1 MTIKHLLFALIL
13 GVGFAACGD
22 TGAGQGDAEGETAT
36 DNTAMTEADTEDEAP
51 KEDKSK
57 RKSPP
62 MTAEGEVG
70 TATVTINYGAP
81 SVNGRS
87 IFGDL
92 IPYNEIWRTGANE
105 ATTIEVSE
113 DILVEGETLPAGK
126 YAMFTIPGEEA
137 WTIIFNKEADQW
149 GAYDYDEAQDALR
162 VEAQPTPLE
171 ENVEVMQLEVMDDA
185 IALRW
190 ADHEVPISVSS
201 AE

>member
-1 MTIKHLLFALIL
+1 MSIKHLLFALIL
-13 GVGFAACGD
+13 GLGFAACGD

-36 DNTAMTEADTEDEAP
+36 DTTAMTETDTEDEAP
-51 KEDKSK
+51 EEDKSK

-81 SVNGRS
+81 SVNGRT
-87 IFGDL
+87 IYGDL
-92 IPYNEIWRTGANE
+92 VPYNEIWRTGANE
-105 ATTIEVSE
+105 ATTIEISE
-113 DILVEGETLPAGK
+113 DLSIEGETLSAGK
-126 YAMFTIPGEEA
+126 YAMFTIPGEES

-162 VEAQPTPLE
+162 VEVQPTALE
-171 ENVEVMQLEVMDDA
+171 ESVEVMQFEVMDDA

-190 ADHEVPISVSS
+190 ADQEVSIGVSS
-201 AE
+201 VE